1 MICPQCATRNELG
14 ARRCAACGHPFT
26 RAAAQAQSSPAAAR
40 GRRRGAPVTPASDA
54 SWDAAALAPAI
65 PARTGD
71 ARGGS
76 GCLLALLLGGSAI
89 AGLVLAAYLA
99 MTFYVKPM
107 VRDATVAD
115 LRDGVSSEVSQQ
127 ISEQLAGAPQGEIVI
142 SEAEVNERLDAT
154 GNLGPLDTVDVS
166 ITPGGIEVALG
177 AYGLE
182 GTYQAQVVEENGSVA
197 LTSGSLDGPLA
208 LVVPDGELEAAVNRE
223 IAAAIAAAGYQV
235 EQVALSDGAVTLVL
249 AQ

>member
-14 ARRCAACGHPFT
+14 ARRCASCGHPFT
-26 RAAAQAQSSPAAAR
+26 RDAIVARSQPQQPGTRRRLRRGDPSPLPAA
-40 GRRRGAPVTPASDA
+40 GG
-54 SWDAAALAPAI
+54 WDAAAT
-65 PARTGD
+65 PARATTG
-71 ARGGS
+71 RGGS
-76 GCLLALLLGGSAI
+76 GCLLALLLGGSTI

-107 VRDATVAD
+107 VRDAAVAD

-127 ISEQLAGAPQGEIVI
+127 ISEQLAGAPEGEIVI
-142 SEAEVNERLDAT
+142 SEAEVNQRLDAT
-154 GNLGPLDTVDVS
+154 GNLGPLDSVDVR
-166 ITPGGIEVALG
+166 ITPAGIEVALG
-177 AYGLE
+177 AYGLD

-235 EQVALSDGAVTLVL
+235 EHVALSDGAVTLVL